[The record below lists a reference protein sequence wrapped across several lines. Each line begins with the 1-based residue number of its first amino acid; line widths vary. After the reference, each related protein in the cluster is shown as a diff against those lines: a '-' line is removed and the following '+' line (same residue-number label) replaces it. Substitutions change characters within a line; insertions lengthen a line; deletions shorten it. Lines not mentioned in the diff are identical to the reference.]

1 MRHGR
6 TWWHAATQLKQ
17 LDMVEGEGAGVHDMM
32 PGELQGVASEIL
44 LNAMEPASEMDKTA
58 AHLTSIHLSN
68 DPGRA

>member
-1 MRHGR
+1 
-6 TWWHAATQLKQ
+6 
-17 LDMVEGEGAGVHDMM
+17 MVEGEGAGVHDMM
-32 PGELQGVASEIL
+32 PGELQGVAPEIL